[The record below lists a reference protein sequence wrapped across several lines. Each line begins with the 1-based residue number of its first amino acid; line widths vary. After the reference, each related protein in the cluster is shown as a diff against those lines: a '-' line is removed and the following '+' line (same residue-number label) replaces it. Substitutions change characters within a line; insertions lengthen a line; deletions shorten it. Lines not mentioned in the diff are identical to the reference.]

1 MGADVMRSSVPWI
14 VAGAVLFAP
23 PGIGRAQFSVP
34 AQQVGKPGPA
44 AQFLS
49 QCSTCHS
56 VKPNDKPRQGPNL
69 FGVFGRKAGSVPDF
83 KYSPGF
89 AQADFVWD
97 EAHLDAYLTM
107 PQNVIKG
114 GVMAYRQANAETRR
128 TIIDWLR
135 DQH

>member
-1 MGADVMRSSVPWI
+1 MGADVLRSAVLWM
-14 VAGAVLFAP
+14 VAGAAIFAP
-23 PGIGRAQFSVP
+23 PSGARAQFGVP
-34 AQQVGKPGPA
+34 AQRTAKPDPA

-49 QCSTCHS
+49 QCGTCHS

-89 AQADFVWD
+89 AQVDFVWD
-97 EAHLDAYLTM
+97 EAHLNAYLTM

-114 GVMAYRQANAETRR
+114 SVMVYRQANAETRK

>member
-1 MGADVMRSSVPWI
+1 M
-14 VAGAVLFAP
+14 VAGAVIFAP
-23 PGIGRAQFSVP
+23 PDDARAQFSVP
-34 AQQVGKPGPA
+34 AQQTAKSDPA
-44 AQFLS
+44 VQFLS
-49 QCSTCHS
+49 QCGTCHS

-69 FGVFGRKAGSVPDF
+69 FGVLGRKAGSVPDF

-89 AQADFVWD
+89 AQEDFVWD

-114 GVMAYRQANAETRR
+114 GVMAYRQDNAATRKN
-128 TIIDWLR
+128 IIDWLK